1 MMRNCFFIMLFIST
15 FTFAQN
21 KPTFGINAGGTYAN
35 VRGNESA
42 DRNEYDFNFLLGG
55 SVEMPLSSKVSFL
68 LNVNY
73 ERKTF
78 QQDLNA
84 AFFNPALSDPF
95 DPIVTSEFVNI
106 KVRLEYITIP
116 LNLKYYL
123 NERKNFFINGGPFV
137 GVFLNSQSKANGT
150 KINEDGNGLFKTL
163 DFGGNF
169 GIGTRFKI
177 NEKYSLNLEIRHNY
191 GLANISSVPVINGGS
206 IKTNTFNL
214 IANWQFD

>member
-1 MMRNCFFIMLFIST
+1 MMRNCFFIILLIST

-35 VRGNESA
+35 IRGNEAA

-55 SVEMPLSSKVSFL
+55 SVEMPLSSKFSFL
-68 LNVNY
+68 VNINY

-78 QQDLNA
+78 QQDLNS
-84 AFFNPALSDPF
+84 AFFSPTLPDPF

-123 NERKNFFINGGPFV
+123 NERKNFYINGGPFV
-137 GVFLNSQSKANGT
+137 GLFLNSQSKVNGN
-150 KINEDGNGLFKTL
+150 KINEDENALFKTL
-163 DFGGNF
+163 DVGGNF

-191 GLANISSVPVINGGS
+191 GLANIINVPTVNGGS
-206 IKTNTFNL
+206 VKTNAFNL